1 MQDVKITFRVRV
13 YDDESRVI
21 ITNPTTTD
29 SISFGVFMGI
39 VRSLADFVNEWN
51 EEHKPERNMPKY
63 KWIVVALLL
72 VALTII
78 VILLNTAYGVILAV
92 SELIAFGLLYKID
105 TTMKQADY
113 IRLTAQ
119 IAVLKEI
126 AADYSGKT
134 IDNIIQ
140 QLEAIKKEVEND

>member
-1 MQDVKITFRVRV
+1 
-13 YDDESRVI
+13 
-21 ITNPTTTD
+21 
-29 SISFGVFMGI
+29 
-39 VRSLADFVNEWN
+39 
-51 EEHKPERNMPKY
+51 MPKY

-78 VILLNTAYGVILAV
+78 VILLNTAYGVILAL
-92 SELIAFGLLYKID
+92 SELIASGLLYKID
-105 TTMKQADY
+105 KEMKQADY

-140 QLEAIKKEVEND
+140 QLEAIRKEVTDED